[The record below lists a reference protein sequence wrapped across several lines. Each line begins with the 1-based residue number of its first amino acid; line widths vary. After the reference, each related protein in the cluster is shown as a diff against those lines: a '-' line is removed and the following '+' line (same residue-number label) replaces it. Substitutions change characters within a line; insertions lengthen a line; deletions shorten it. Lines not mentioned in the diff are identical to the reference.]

1 MAVEKGDPLSREE
14 SNLDPS
20 RRVPTST
27 HQHGLKGM
35 RDEWGD
41 IQWMETVSPFWGKFF
56 PSPGEIL
63 SIVTPILIAV
73 DVNVLYDLSVVVGR
87 SSVRII
93 E

>member
-27 HQHGLKGM
+27 HQHGFRKIG
-35 RDEWGD
+35 RS

-73 DVNVLYDLSVVVGR
+73 DVNVL
-87 SSVRII
+87 
-93 E
+93 